1 MFILSFILSFLF
13 GAAVG
18 SFLAVLIDRLR
29 RGETFISGRSKC
41 ESCKRTL
48 TPSELIPILSFF
60 LQKGKCK
67 GCKAKIPSRLIIAE
81 ILTGLSFAGLFL
93 LYYFGGIG
101 IIELIYLILILSISI
116 GIFISDIA
124 YGIIPDELV
133 VAFLSV
139 SLLYGFVFVP
149 FDMTNHFLSGI
160 VLMLLFLIL
169 FLSTKGRG
177 MGFGD
182 VKLSFALGI
191 FLGFPKI
198 IVSTYMAF
206 LTGAFVSVILIM
218 WGKKRLKKDTIPF
231 GPFLIFSALVSYFI
245 GEILIAQFLDFF
257 QR

>member
-1 MFILSFILSFLF
+1 M
-13 GAAVG
+13 
-18 SFLAVLIDRLR
+18 
-29 RGETFISGRSKC
+29 
-41 ESCKRTL
+41 
-48 TPSELIPILSFF
+48 
-60 LQKGKCK
+60 
-67 GCKAKIPSRLIIAE
+67 
-81 ILTGLSFAGLFL
+81 
-93 LYYFGGIG
+93 
-101 IIELIYLILILSISI
+101 
-116 GIFISDIA
+116 
-124 YGIIPDELV
+124 PDELV

-149 FDMTNHFLSGI
+149 FDMINHFLSGI

>member
-1 MFILSFILSFLF
+1 
-13 GAAVG
+13 
-18 SFLAVLIDRLR
+18 
-29 RGETFISGRSKC
+29 
-41 ESCKRTL
+41 
-48 TPSELIPILSFF
+48 
-60 LQKGKCK
+60 
-67 GCKAKIPSRLIIAE
+67 
-81 ILTGLSFAGLFL
+81 
-93 LYYFGGIG
+93 
-101 IIELIYLILILSISI
+101 
-116 GIFISDIA
+116 
-124 YGIIPDELV
+124 
-133 VAFLSV
+133 
-139 SLLYGFVFVP
+139 
-149 FDMTNHFLSGI
+149 
-160 VLMLLFLIL
+160 
-169 FLSTKGRG
+169 